1 METRLLKHGL
11 LGSSVFRLRSDDF
24 RSDDIFRRVFLLLH
38 LVVIVVIVIVIVV
51 VVVVFVIFVI
61 FVIVRRNV
69 VQVMLRTKR
78 MVWYVR
84 TGQQF

>member
-38 LVVIVVIVIVIVV
+38 LVVFLLIVVVIVV
-51 VVVVFVIFVI
+51 VI

-69 VQVMLRTKR
+69 VQVMLWAKR
-78 MVWYVR
+78 MV
-84 TGQQF
+84 